1 VVSQTVPDKLNGRY
15 YFADSSAHVDAEL
28 HYEDGS
34 LIITVSESGEQHSVD
49 FRELGDRLGNVPR
62 KIYFSDNSVF
72 ECADN
77 DAVDLAFGKGGH
89 FASRLS
95 RFEGSWKYVI
105 VATVLTFVC
114 LAGIYRYGVP
124 IMANVAANNTPVGVV
139 EAIDSGTLETVDR
152 LIFSESKLEDARKGE
167 LTDLFEEVSI
177 ASGHREPPLK
187 LLFRDGGAVGANA
200 LALPGGTIILTD
212 QLEDL
217 IESDDEIAG
226 VFAHEIGHVSERH
239 SLRQIYRVLG
249 LTFMISLIGG
259 DSGQVVEEVLGQAV
273 LLESFSY
280 SREFEISADAYSV
293 KVMEKL
299 GRDPLAFVGLLDRIL
314 EKHGLET
321 DGETN
326 WLDTHPSNKDRREN
340 VEAMV
345 ERLKAHDH

>member
-1 VVSQTVPDKLNGRY
+1 MRGQRWGR
-15 YFADSSAHVDAEL
+15 SCIWEK
-28 HYEDGS
+28 
-34 LIITVSESGEQHSVD
+34 
-49 FRELGDRLGNVPR
+49 R
-62 KIYFSDNSVF
+62 
-72 ECADN
+72 
-77 DAVDLAFGKGGH
+77 H

-187 LLFRDGGAVGANA
+187 LLFRDGGGVGANA

-217 IESDDEIAG
+217 IESDDEIAVCLPMKSG
-226 VFAHEIGHVSERH
+226 TSASVIPCARFIG
-239 SLRQIYRVLG
+239 
-249 LTFMISLIGG
+249 
-259 DSGQVVEEVLGQAV
+259 
-273 LLESFSY
+273 FS
-280 SREFEISADAYSV
+280 A
-293 KVMEKL
+293 
-299 GRDPLAFVGLLDRIL
+299 
-314 EKHGLET
+314 
-321 DGETN
+321 
-326 WLDTHPSNKDRREN
+326 
-340 VEAMV
+340 
-345 ERLKAHDH
+345 